1 MFQPDIETLPQ
12 NELRKLQDERLTNL
26 VQYVYERVPFY
37 KNALDERGIKPSDI
51 KSIDDIT
58 KLPITKKTDLRDN
71 YPTGLFA
78 VPMEEVKRIHAS
90 SGTTGRPTIVG
101 YTKKDIETFAEVNA
115 RCLAAAGAKPG
126 MVFHNAYGYGLFTGG
141 LGLHY
146 GGERLGLTVIPV
158 SGGMT
163 ERQVTLI
170 QDLQPQV
177 ISCTPSYAQTL
188 AEAMKERGIAPE
200 ETSLEVAVLGAEPWT
215 DAIRADVEAGLGVK
229 ATNIYGLSE
238 IIGPGVS
245 NEDVNE
251 QAGSYIW
258 EDHFYPEIL
267 NPETGEPVAEG
278 EDGVLVITT
287 LTKEA
292 LPLLRYWTGDIT
304 SLRREMGAS
313 GRTHARM
320 GMIKGRSDD
329 MIIVRGVNLY
339 PTQIE
344 EVLQSVPDVAMH
356 YQLAL
361 SRQGT
366 LDTCE
371 LRLELAQDAF
381 YRLGQEVLS
390 EELLETDQ
398 YLSDLRNKVQHKIK
412 DTVGVNVKVN
422 LLAPGSAPRSAG
434 GKLRRIVDERNL
446 E

>member
-12 NELRKLQDERLTNL
+12 NELRTLQNERLTNL
-26 VQYVYERVPFY
+26 VSYVYERVPFY

-51 KSIDDIT
+51 KSIDDIA
-58 KLPITKKTDLRDN
+58 KLPITKKTDLRDH

-170 QDLQPQV
+170 QDLQPKV

-251 QAGSYIW
+251 QEGSYIW

-267 NPETGEPVAEG
+267 NPDTGEPVAEG

-304 SLRREMGAS
+304 NLRRDVGAS

-398 YLSDLRNKVQHKIK
+398 YLSDLRNKVRHKIK

-446 E
+446 

>member
-1 MFQPDIETLPQ
+1 MFQPDLETLPQ
-12 NELRKLQDERLTNL
+12 SELRNLQTERLNNL
-26 VQYVYERVPFY
+26 VHYVYERVPFY
-37 KNALDERGIKPSDI
+37 KSALDERGLKPGDI

-58 KLPITKKTDLRDN
+58 KLPITKKTDLRDH

-78 VPMEEVKRIHAS
+78 VPMEEVARIHAS

-115 RCLAAAGAKPG
+115 RCLAAAGAEPG

-170 QDLQPQV
+170 QDLQPKV

-188 AEAMKERGIAPE
+188 AEAMREKGIAPE

-267 NPETGEPVAEG
+267 NPETGEPAREG

-304 SLRREMGAS
+304 NLRREVGAS

-344 EVLQSVPDVAMH
+344 EVLQRIPDVAMH

-361 SRQGT
+361 ERQGT

-412 DTVGVNVKVN
+412 DTVGVTVKVN

-446 E
+446 

>member
-1 MFQPDIETLPQ
+1 MFNRELETLPKDK
-12 NELRKLQDERLTNL
+12 LRKLQDERLHTL
-26 VQYVYERVPFY
+26 VHYVYEHVPFY
-37 KNALDERGIKPSDI
+37 KTALDEKGVTPG
-51 KSIDDIT
+51 SIRSVDDVH
-58 KLPITKKTDLRDN
+58 KLPFTKKSDLRDN
-71 YPTGLFA
+71 YPFGLFA
-78 VPMEEVKRIHAS
+78 VPQEKIARIHAS
-90 SGTTGRPTIVG
+90 SGTTGKPTIVG
-101 YTKKDIETFAEVNA
+101 YTKKDLETFAEVNA
-115 RCLAAAGAKPG
+115 RCLAAAGAQPG

-188 AEAMKERGIAPE
+188 AEAFREKGVAPE
-200 ETSLEVAVLGAEPWT
+200 ETSLEYAVLGAEPWT

-245 NEDVNE
+245 NEDYRE

-258 EDHFYPEIL
+258 EDHFYPEIVH
-267 NPETGEPVAEG
+267 PDTGEPLPEG

-304 SLRREMGAS
+304 HLTRETGAT

-320 GMIKGRSDD
+320 GMIRGRSDD
-329 MIIVRGVNLY
+329 MLIVRGVNVY

-344 EVLQSVPDVAMH
+344 DVLKDMEDIALH
-356 YQLAL
+356 YQLVV
-361 SRQGT
+361 SREGT
-366 LDTCE
+366 LDTLT
-371 LRLELAQDAF
+371 LRLELSEPTF
-381 YRLGQEVLS
+381 HKLGRAS
-390 EELLETDQ
+390 
-398 YLSDLRNKVQHKIK
+398 LSDETVEANPELKSLRNRVQNRVK
-412 DTVGVNVKVN
+412 DTVGVNVRVS
-422 LLAPGSAPRSAG
+422 LLAPGAAPRSAG
-434 GKLRRIVDERNL
+434 GKLRRTLDERNL
-446 E
+446 

>member
-1 MFQPDIETLPQ
+1 M
-12 NELRKLQDERLTNL
+12 R
-26 VQYVYERVPFY
+26 
-37 KNALDERGIKPSDI
+37 
-51 KSIDDIT
+51 
-58 KLPITKKTDLRDN
+58 
-71 YPTGLFA
+71 
-78 VPMEEVKRIHAS
+78 EVKRIHAS
-90 SGTTGRPTIVG
+90 SGTTGKPTLSWAIQKRISRP
-101 YTKKDIETFAEVNA
+101 FAEVNA
-115 RCLAAAGAKPG
+115 RCLAAAGAEPG

-163 ERQVTLI
+163 ERQITLI
-170 QDLQPQV
+170 QDLQPKV

-188 AEAMKERGIAPE
+188 AEAMREKGIEPE
-200 ETSLEVAVLGAEPWT
+200 ETSLKFAVLGAEPWT

-251 QAGSYIW
+251 QSGSYIW

-267 NPETGEPVAEG
+267 DPETLEPLPEG
-278 EDGVLVITT
+278 ADGVLVITT

-304 SLRREMGAS
+304 SLRREIGAS

-344 EVLQSVPDVAMH
+344 AVLQSVSEVAMH
-356 YQLAL
+356 YQIAL

-371 LRLELAQDAF
+371 LRLELAQDTF
-381 YRLGQEVLS
+381 YHIKQRGGQEVLS
-390 EELLETDQ
+390 EEFVEADQ
-398 YLSDLRNKVQHKIK
+398 YLRALRNKVQHKIK
-412 DTVGVNVKVN
+412 DTVGINVKVN

-446 E
+446 